1 MQSFE
6 TVSNNIL
13 QVLIRDEIIIFTC
26 MQKIE
31 SCKTLIY
38 NIGIAV
44 ILYGIFVA
52 ILMMIKAR
60 SNQQYERIQKQR
72 EEEYKKN

>member
-1 MQSFE
+1 MYAE
-6 TVSNNIL
+6 DRNLV
-13 QVLIRDEIIIFTC
+13 
-26 MQKIE
+26 
-31 SCKTLIY
+31 KTLTS

-52 ILMMIKAR
+52 ILMTIKAR

-72 EEEYKKN
+72 EEEYKRELENQQKKQRKPILPKQNFCKE